1 MSVRREDKDGEECWW
16 KPLIRHGQGQHW
28 HKNLR
33 ARTTRFHKE
42 TACSVK
48 KKKMFYINE
57 NIKMKEKYQSLPFL
71 RKLNVHDEKTVKMEF
86 TATNSIT
93 PT

>member
-1 MSVRREDKDGEECWW
+1 MSVRREDKDREECWW

-28 HKNLR
+28 PKNLR

-57 NIKMKEKYQSLPFL
+57 NIKMNKAIKAYQIFTFS
-71 RKLNVHDEKTVKMEF
+71 KKTEC
-86 TATNSIT
+86 S
-93 PT
+93 

>member
-1 MSVRREDKDGEECWW
+1 M
-16 KPLIRHGQGQHW
+16 
-28 HKNLR
+28 
-33 ARTTRFHKE
+33 FH
-42 TACSVK
+42 
-48 KKKMFYINE
+48 INE
-57 NIKMKEKYQSLPFL
+57 NIKMKQKYQSLPFL